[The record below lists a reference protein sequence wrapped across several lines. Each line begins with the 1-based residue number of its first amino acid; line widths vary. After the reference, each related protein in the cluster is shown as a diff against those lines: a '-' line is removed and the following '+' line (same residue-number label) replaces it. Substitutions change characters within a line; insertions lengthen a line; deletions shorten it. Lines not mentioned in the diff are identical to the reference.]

1 MRILNGDNLQILKSL
16 EGERFDLAELDGPYM
31 AGLEGWDIL
40 TEHEYIQHYAERLT
54 ALRPLLQPWGV
65 VFVFGYPEGCAEIKS
80 WAHRTEFFNCLR
92 WITWYKQWTMHSARK
107 TETILVLNRGKLVT
121 EKQMNIVSDF
131 RKTIKDER
139 KKKGLSI
146 KDAFLQTGHDP
157 KLSHKAGGFLW
168 YENENAKLPT
178 YPEYQRLKSFFG
190 LPSQFDNIPSMAS
203 VSVPGITNIDYIT
216 VPTGDSIR
224 LSDENT
230 LHSKAPKL
238 YIDLFSPFRSGEKQK
253 ALILYGGSGNAA
265 IAAEALGYEVTV
277 IEQDPKRCKLIEKR
291 SSRLVK
297 TWREKLSQGS
307 LWGFPTLPA
316 PDGGDSAPSQALST
330 PDMFTTFEHE
340 QTPAPCG

>member
-1 MRILNGDNLQILKSL
+1 MVSKHEILNGDNLQILKSL

-40 TEHEYIQHYAERLT
+40 TEAEYIQHYAERLT

-80 WAHRTEFFNCLR
+80 WAHRTESFNCLR

-107 TETILVLNRGKLVT
+107 TETILVLNLGKLVS
-121 EKQMNIVSDF
+121 EKQINLVSDF
-131 RKTIKDER
+131 REAIKKSR
-139 KKKGLSI
+139 KDKGLSI
-146 KDAFLQTGHDP
+146 KDAYLQTGHDP

-168 YENENAKLPT
+168 YENENAKLPS
-178 YPEYQRLKSFFG
+178 YAEYKILKAFFS
-190 LPSQFDNIPSMAS
+190 LPNTFDEIPSMAS
-203 VSVPGITNIDYIT
+203 VSIPGITNIDYIT

-238 YIDLFSPFRSGEKQK
+238 YINLFSPFRVGKQK

-291 SSRLVK
+291 SSRLVQ
-297 TWREKLSQGS
+297 TWRERLSQGS
-307 LWGFPTLPA
+307 IWGFPTQRA
-316 PDGGDSAPSQALST
+316 ADGGNVAAQNEL
-330 PDMFTTFEHE
+330 F
-340 QTPAPCG
+340 G

>member
-40 TEHEYIQHYAERLT
+40 TEAEYIQHYAERLT

-80 WAHRTEFFNCLR
+80 WAHRTETLYLRR
-92 WITWYKQWTMHSARK
+92 WIHWQKKFRLHEGRK
-107 TETILVLNRGKLVT
+107 YEIVLLFQSHEILELF
-121 EKQMNIVSDF
+121 EKFKV
-131 RKTIKDER
+131 
-139 KKKGLSI
+139 SI
-146 KDAFLQTGHDP
+146 KEKRKEMGLNINQATAL
-157 KLSHKAGGFLW
+157 AG
-168 YENENAKLPT
+168 LPT
-178 YPEYQRLKSFFG
+178 YENGGGGMMWFEAPTSQIPSDNVYKKLKAAFS
-190 LPSQFDNIPSMAS
+190 LADVFDNLPYSLNFE
-203 VSVPGITNIDYIT
+203 GLTDK
-216 VPTGDSIR
+216 DEIR
-224 LSDENT
+224 CDVLEPRVELNDNG
-230 LHSKAPKL
+230 LRSKPIKL
-238 YIDLFSPFRSGEKQK
+238 YADLFKPTIPPTEKRK
-253 ALILYGGSGNAA
+253 ALVLYGGSGNAA

-291 SSRLVK
+291 SSRLVQ

-330 PDMFTTFEHE
+330 PDMFSAIEHE
-340 QTPAPCG
+340 PTPAPRR

>member
-40 TEHEYIQHYAERLT
+40 TEAEYIQHYAERLT

-80 WAHRTEFFNCLR
+80 WAHRTETLYLRRWLHWYNNRATHQGRFIQIAMMFTLAETSPLLDEFKEWLKNKRESMGLSLREARALTGINAQLLDNPNASSGGYFWYEADCSDIPSLQDYKAIAKHFNTPSRFDILPNLTSWKGLTNIDVLR
-92 WITWYKQWTMHSARK
+92 VPVEKAEQ
-107 TETILVLNRGKLVT
+107 LN
-121 EKQMNIVSDF
+121 D
-131 RKTIKDER
+131 
-139 KKKGLSI
+139 KGLS
-146 KDAFLQTGHDP
+146 
-157 KLSHKAGGFLW
+157 
-168 YENENAKLPT
+168 
-178 YPEYQRLKSFFG
+178 
-190 LPSQFDNIPSMAS
+190 
-203 VSVPGITNIDYIT
+203 
-216 VPTGDSIR
+216 
-224 LSDENT
+224 
-230 LHSKAPKL
+230 SKPIKL
-238 YIDLFSPFRSGEKQK
+238 YANLFQPTIPPTEKRK
-253 ALILYGGSGNAA
+253 ALVLYGGSGNAA

-291 SSRLVK
+291 SSRLVQ

-330 PDMFTTFEHE
+330 PDMFSAIEHE
-340 QTPAPCG
+340 STPAPRR

>member
-40 TEHEYIQHYAERLT
+40 TEAEYIQHYAERLT

-80 WAHRTEFFNCLR
+80 WAHRTETLYCRR
-92 WITWYKQWTMHSARK
+92 WLTWYKQVTAHKGRK
-107 TETILVLNRGKLVT
+107 VENVLLFWRDTPTTTTAFGEFLRHEREKRGWSLRQVGEMAGREWWHRGGNLYFENGNGGYPSLDDLFT
-121 EKQMNIVSDF
+121 LSRIFEFSL
-131 RKTIKDER
+131 DEW
-139 KKKGLSI
+139 
-146 KDAFLQTGHDP
+146 
-157 KLSHKAGGFLW
+157 AGVF
-168 YENENAKLPT
+168 YENYEGITDVDYFSKT
-178 YPEYQRLKSFFG
+178 YPEQTESLNDDG
-190 LPSQFDNIPSMAS
+190 L
-203 VSVPGITNIDYIT
+203 
-216 VPTGDSIR
+216 R
-224 LSDENT
+224 
-230 LHSKAPKL
+230 SKPVGL
-238 YIDLFSPFRSGEKQK
+238 YVDLFKPTIPPTEKRK

-291 SSRLVK
+291 SSRLVQ

-316 PDGGDSAPSQALST
+316 PDGGDSPRQQALFT
-330 PDMFTTFEHE
+330 PEADSPAGDVP
-340 QTPAPCG
+340 TPAPRR

>member
-40 TEHEYIQHYAERLT
+40 TEAEYIQHYAERLT

-80 WAHRTEFFNCLR
+80 WAHRTETLYCRR
-92 WITWYKQWTMHSARK
+92 WLTWYKQVTAHKGRK
-107 TETILVLNRGKLVT
+107 VEIVLLLEKNKKENLQYVFKTWFNQECKRIGKNEKLVK
-121 EKQMNIVSDF
+121 ESVGIKGNFAVSG
-131 RKTIKDER
+131 R
-139 KKKGLSI
+139 
-146 KDAFLQTGHDP
+146 
-157 KLSHKAGGFLW
+157 
-168 YENENAKLPT
+168 LPSE
-178 YPEYQRLKSFFG
+178 PEYLK
-190 LPSQFDNIPSMAS
+190 LKQVVNIPDEFDLILNWRSYEGA
-203 VSVPGITNIDYIT
+203 TDIDFFSKTYAEQT
-216 VPTGDSIR
+216 ES
-224 LSDENT
+224 LNDEG
-230 LHSKAPKL
+230 LRSKPVGL
-238 YIDLFSPFRSGEKQK
+238 YVDLFKLTIMPTKKRK

-291 SSRLVK
+291 SSRLVQ

-316 PDGGDSAPSQALST
+316 PDGGDSAPSQELST
-330 PDMFTTFEHE
+330 PDMFSAIEHE
-340 QTPAPCG
+340 PTPAPRR

>member
-40 TEHEYIQHYAERLT
+40 TEAEYIQHYAERLT

-80 WAHRTEFFNCLR
+80 WAHRTETLYLR
-92 WITWYKQWTMHSARK
+92 RWLTWYKQITAHKGRKVENVLLFTQAENGLIAEFKTYLTQQRKDKGITISQAMALTESRKHLAGKGAGMMWFEAESAKVPSAVEYAELKKIFNIPNRFDMLLTLGSFEGLTDIDYFSK
-107 TETILVLNRGKLVT
+107 TYHEQTESLNDDGLRSKPVGLYVDLFKPTIPPT
-121 EKQMNIVSDF
+121 EK
-131 RKTIKDER
+131 R
-139 KKKGLSI
+139 
-146 KDAFLQTGHDP
+146 
-157 KLSHKAGGFLW
+157 
-168 YENENAKLPT
+168 
-178 YPEYQRLKSFFG
+178 
-190 LPSQFDNIPSMAS
+190 
-203 VSVPGITNIDYIT
+203 
-216 VPTGDSIR
+216 
-224 LSDENT
+224 
-230 LHSKAPKL
+230 
-238 YIDLFSPFRSGEKQK
+238 K
-253 ALILYGGSGNAA
+253 ALVLYGGSGNAA

-291 SSRLVK
+291 SSRLVQ

-330 PDMFTTFEHE
+330 PDMFSAIEHE
-340 QTPAPCG
+340 PTPAPRR